1 VNTKDTKDTK
11 DTKAILFKA
20 QDNSFIVSFVS
31 IVSIVSFVCFVLDAR
46 ALVPGAP
53 TTDD

>member
-1 VNTKDTKDTK
+1 MDTK
-11 DTKAILFKA
+11 DTKAILVKA
-20 QDNSFIVSFVS
+20 QDNSFTVS
-31 IVSIVSFVCFVLDAR
+31 IVCFVLDAR

>member
-1 VNTKDTKDTK
+1 MDTK

-31 IVSIVSFVCFVLDAR
+31 IVSFVCFVLDAR

>member
-1 VNTKDTKDTK
+1 MDTK

-20 QDNSFIVSFVS
+20 QDNSF